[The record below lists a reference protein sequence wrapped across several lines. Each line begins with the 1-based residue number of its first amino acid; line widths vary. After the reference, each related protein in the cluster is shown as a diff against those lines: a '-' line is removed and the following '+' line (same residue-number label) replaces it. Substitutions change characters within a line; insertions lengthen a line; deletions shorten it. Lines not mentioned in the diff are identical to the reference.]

1 MADVV
6 DETADARSLV
16 FTVPDGP
23 GDPVI
28 PSERLRY
35 APGQFLTLRVPS
47 DRTGSVARCYSL
59 CSSPFT
65 GDPMTVTVKRT
76 ADGYASN
83 WLCDHAHAGM
93 KIHVLAPSGTFV
105 PKTLDADFL
114 LLAAGSGITP
124 MMAICKSALS
134 EGSGKVVLIYANRD
148 ENSVIFGGA
157 LRELAAK
164 YPDRL
169 TVVHWLETVQGL
181 PSAAALAGL
190 GGALR
195 RPRRVHLRAGAVH
208 GRRRGGAQEPG
219 TPPERIHIE
228 VFKSLES
235 DPFAAVVIEDD
246 GDEPPATAVVELD
259 GETHTV
265 SWPRNA
271 KLLDVLLD
279 KGLDAPFS
287 CREGHCGACAVLKRS
302 GEVADGSQRRARAA
316 RPRRGPHPRLPGAAA
331 VGFRRSH
338 LRRVAQRLTIREP
351 EGSMMKRLAS
361 VLAAVST
368 TWLTL
373 ALVTPTAV
381 SSAALDTADTSF
393 PINEFTQLEVH
404 TTANCV
410 LADNAVLLPRRG
422 QPAHAGGADRVPARP
437 VGPPDHHTA
446 VIGPDRLPGFGLG
459 RPQHPDVQI
468 HWAR

>member
-1 MADVV
+1 VTDEPLGSHVLELQVTDVV
-6 DETADARSLV
+6 EETDDARSLV
-16 FTVPDGP
+16 FTVPDGA
-23 GDPVI
+23 DI
-28 PSERLRY
+28 PAERLRY

-47 DRTGSVARCYSL
+47 ERTGSVARCYSL

-83 WLCDHAHAGM
+83 WLCEHAHPGM

-124 MMAICKSALS
+124 MMSICKSALA

-190 GGALR
+190 AAPYAGHDAYICGPGPFMAAAEEALKNLDMPDR
-195 RPRRVHLRAGAVH
+195 N
-208 GRRRGGAQEPG
+208 
-219 TPPERIHIE
+219 IHIE

-235 DPFAAVVIEDD
+235 DPFAAVVIEEDD
-246 GDEPPATAVVELD
+246 SDEGPATAIVTLD
-259 GETHTV
+259 GERHEIR
-265 SWPRNA
+265 WPRNA
-271 KLLDVLLD
+271 KLLDLLLD

-287 CREGHCGACAVLKRS
+287 CREGHCGACAVLKKS
-302 GEVADGSQRRARAA
+302 GDVEMEVNDVLEQQDLDEGLILGCQA
-316 RPRRGPHPRLPGAAA
+316 RPR
-331 VGFRRSH
+331 SD
-338 LRRVAQRLTIREP
+338 
-351 EGSMMKRLAS
+351 S
-361 VLAAVST
+361 VE
-368 TWLTL
+368 
-373 ALVTPTAV
+373 VTY
-381 SSAALDTADTSF
+381 D
-393 PINEFTQLEVH
+393 E
-404 TTANCV
+404 
-410 LADNAVLLPRRG
+410 
-422 QPAHAGGADRVPARP
+422 
-437 VGPPDHHTA
+437 
-446 VIGPDRLPGFGLG
+446 
-459 RPQHPDVQI
+459 
-468 HWAR
+468 